1 MKKVLSERVIK
12 TALRRPYD
20 ELEGKSNLG
29 EKTSW
34 GKISGNINVFVYNY
48 YGSYLTVIF
57 ETLKAIFVVG
67 YLFSKLGW
75 ITFVGLMIGGV
86 IVQFIGVISNKIEDA
101 NFKKLRATESKTK
114 ILTEYFSRII
124 DYQMSWLDG
133 YIGNRI

>member
-1 MKKVLSERVIK
+1 
-12 TALRRPYD
+12 
-20 ELEGKSNLG
+20 
-29 EKTSW
+29 
-34 GKISGNINVFVYNY
+34 
-48 YGSYLTVIF
+48 VIF

-86 IVQFIGVISNKIEDA
+86 IVQFIGVISKKIEDA
-101 NFKKLRATESKTK
+101 NFRKLRATESKTK